1 MNSSLHNYYNYDYNL
16 LPFSYTPNF
25 ISYFSTLTN
34 AYTFYMNRHVLIHT
48 DGTMHILPHC
58 TVRLPGFQINVKYM
72 SAVRMFLSK

>member
-25 ISYFSTLTN
+25 ISYFFKSYKCN
-34 AYTFYMNRHVLIHT
+34 TFYMNRHALIHT

-58 TVRLPGFQINVKYM
+58 TVRLPGF
-72 SAVRMFLSK
+72 SD